1 MHLLQI
7 EEDNG
12 KHSKVCPVSGHT
24 SVLKKIAFGF
34 LATFA
39 VTPQSCSSTN
49 TSLASKRFLWFKV
62 GY

>member
-12 KHSKVCPVSGHT
+12 KHSKVCPVSGRT

-62 GY
+62 GH